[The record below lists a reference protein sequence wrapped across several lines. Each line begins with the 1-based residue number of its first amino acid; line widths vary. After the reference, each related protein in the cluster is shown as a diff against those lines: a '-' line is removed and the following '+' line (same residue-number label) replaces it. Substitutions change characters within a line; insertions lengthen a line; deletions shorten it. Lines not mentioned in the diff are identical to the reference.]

1 MGRLEMFRERLI
13 HHPAWLVLIP
23 AMHTSRRVST
33 QDKLL
38 HECLNIT
45 TPDDPSVLDR
55 LFALRASCVIC
66 GDAMRPVTPDSD
78 MDLAVRFTCDK
89 PSCLNDQEVRQIT
102 DTITGMMAATYHPQQ
117 THLF

>member
-1 MGRLEMFRERLI
+1 MGRLAMFRERLI

-23 AMHTSRRVST
+23 AMHASRRVSK
-33 QDKLL
+33 QNKLL

-45 TPDDPSVLDR
+45 RPNDPFVLDR
-55 LFALRASCVIC
+55 LYDLTASCVVC
-66 GDAMRPVTPDSD
+66 GDAMRPVTSDSE

-89 PSCLNDQEVRQIT
+89 SSCLNDHEVRRIT
-102 DTITGMMAATYHPQQ
+102 DTIIGMMAETHHPQQ

>member
-23 AMHTSRRVST
+23 AMHVSRRVSK

-66 GDAMRPVTPDSD
+66 GDAMRPVAPDSD

-89 PSCLNDQEVRQIT
+89 SSCLNDHEVKHIT
-102 DTITGMMAATYHPQQ
+102 DTVIAMMAATYHPQQ